1 MTQKEMPWSSVEMEV
16 SEKTQGVTL
25 IISYIR
31 RLCHFGGF
39 KILNFNI
46 FWGFWK
52 NEYIFWGMKIV

>member
-1 MTQKEMPWSSVEMEV
+1 MTQKEMPWSSVELEV

-46 FWGFWK
+46 FWGF
-52 NEYIFWGMKIV
+52 